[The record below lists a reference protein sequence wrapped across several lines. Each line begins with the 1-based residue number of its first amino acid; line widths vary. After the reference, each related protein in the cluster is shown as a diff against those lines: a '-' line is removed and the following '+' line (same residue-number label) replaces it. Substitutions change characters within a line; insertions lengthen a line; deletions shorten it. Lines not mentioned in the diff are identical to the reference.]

1 MERGYQKELTL
12 KNVTDSVKNNKYLLP
27 ALQRKFVWSSDKIE
41 KLFDSIMQD
50 YPINSFMFWEVTD
63 SQIKNDFKFYS
74 FLLNYRQGLTK
85 IMSLCLPLLP
95 ILISL
100 QL

>member
-63 SQIKNDFKFYS
+63 SQIKNDFKWQIAS
-74 FLLNYRQGLTK
+74 P
-85 IMSLCLPLLP
+85 S
-95 ILISL
+95 
-100 QL
+100 

>member
-63 SQIKNDFKFYS
+63 SQIKNDFKSYGYEVS
-74 FLLNYRQGLTK
+74 F
-85 IMSLCLPLLP
+85 
-95 ILISL
+95 
-100 QL
+100 